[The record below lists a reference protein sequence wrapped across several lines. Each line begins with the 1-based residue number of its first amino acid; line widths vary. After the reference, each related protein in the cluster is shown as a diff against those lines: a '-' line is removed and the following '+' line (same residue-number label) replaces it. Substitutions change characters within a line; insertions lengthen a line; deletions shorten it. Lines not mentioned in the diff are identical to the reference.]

1 MELTTRVDS
10 SSHMTAGGDPL
21 PLKGMVP
28 RPGIPPMAIHLVCT
42 LGLTACSLLPATLR
56 AAEPIRHRFLAAD
69 ESRSQLIYVDQFDP
83 SKDWT
88 LKTPEKHRDMQLIGG
103 GKLLVNTDSGYRE
116 YDLQTHQETKHFK
129 LELLRGSNSV
139 QRLADGRTIVG
150 CNQDNGIT
158 FHVLDAADQ
167 PVTTCAFPQINS
179 LRLFRLSPRGTLL
192 FGAMDGND
200 SKAIEANLKGEILRS
215 VTLTEARHIYQ
226 VLEKPNKQLL
236 ATDGYGAAIEELD
249 AANKMVRKLGGK
261 PGPPGLL
268 MYFFAGMQV
277 LKNGNIMV
285 CNWTGHGARD
295 SEKAPQLLEFDSDGK
310 IVWQWHDPQRAGSLH
325 GVIVLDDLDT
335 NALNTDSSSVLGAA
349 KK

>member
-1 MELTTRVDS
+1 MTR
-10 SSHMTAGGDPL
+10 HF
-21 PLKGMVP
+21 
-28 RPGIPPMAIHLVCT
+28 VCL
-42 LGLTACSLLPATLR
+42 LGLTAWSLPPATLR

-116 YDLQTHQETKHFK
+116 YDLQTHKETKHVK
-129 LELLRGSNSV
+129 LDLLRGSNSV

-200 SKAIEANLKGEILRS
+200 SKAIEANLQGQILRS
-215 VTLTEARHIYQ
+215 VTLPEARHNYQ
-226 VLEKPNKQLL
+226 VLERPDKNLL
-236 ATDGYGAAIEELD
+236 MANGYGAAIEEVD
-249 AANKMVRKLGGK
+249 ANNKVVRKLGGK

-277 LKNGNIMV
+277 FKNGNIV
-285 CNWTGHGARD
+285 VSNWTGHGPQD
-295 SEKAPQLLEFDSDGK
+295 STKAPQLLEFDPAGK
-310 IVWQWHDPQRAGSLH
+310 IIWQWHDAQRAGSIH
-325 GVIVLDDLDT
+325 GVIVLDNLDP
-335 NALNTDSSSVLGAA
+335 NVLNTDSSSVLGPA